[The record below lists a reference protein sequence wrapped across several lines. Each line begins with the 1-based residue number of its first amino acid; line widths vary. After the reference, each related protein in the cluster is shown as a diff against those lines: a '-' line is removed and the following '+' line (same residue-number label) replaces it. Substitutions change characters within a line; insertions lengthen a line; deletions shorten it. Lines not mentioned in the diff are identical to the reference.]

1 MSEEIKIVP
10 YSIKA
15 ALADLNATAQ
25 SLETTFS
32 KDVSGENILE
42 MVDKMNGIKQAY
54 EEILTSYQTLLTT
67 NVEETRQAIESFVEN
82 ERTIA
87 SAIQFIK

>member
-1 MSEEIKIVP
+1 MSEEIKVVP
-10 YSIKA
+10 YSIEA
-15 ALADLNATAQ
+15 ALADLNVAAQ

-32 KDVSGENILE
+32 KEINGENILE
-42 MVDKMNGIKQAY
+42 MVDKVNGIKQAY

-67 NVEETRQAIESFVEN
+67 NVEETRQAIESFIEN
-82 ERTIA
+82 EKTIA